1 MTCIRRATA
10 SLVLASA
17 LITAFVSP
25 ALSQASGQ
33 DARRER
39 EEVRSKQAE
48 VASSVDALEA
58 DEATVQRALADLDA
72 NLRTQRAAYG
82 DAERAYDEAAT
93 EMDRLND
100 EIQAT
105 EREISGLR
113 ERLRRFA
120 VDAYVRPPSDQGFEV
135 FETEN
140 ATDGVVKDA
149 LMADHSGQ
157 SRDVVEQ
164 LRAAEAALTEQ
175 RDEAEEVRSKAD
187 DKRQQLDARIDELNG
202 ARTQQAS
209 FAAQVESRLNARL
222 VEADQLASMDAQ
234 LSGEILRQE
243 AAIAEQLRRSRSP
256 SPGGAVSGGSQGGGG
271 GGGGPIVS
279 VPVSG
284 ELVSVRGI
292 VVHQSIA
299 GALEGLLGAAD
310 ADGVSLSG
318 NGYRDINRQIE
329 LRRQNCGSSEYA
341 IWQMSPDACSP
352 PTAIPGR
359 SMHERGLAID
369 FTFDGQ
375 IIRSRS
381 SAGFQWMAANA
392 PQFGF
397 TNLPSEPW
405 HWSVNGQ

>member
-1 MTCIRRATA
+1 MLQLRRATA
-10 SLVLASA
+10 ALAVA
-17 LITAFVSP
+17 VGLLTGLVSP
-25 ALSQASGQ
+25 VLSQSSGQ
-33 DARRER
+33 DTRRER
-39 EEVRSKQAE
+39 EEVRSKQAD

-58 DEATVQRALADLDA
+58 DEATVKQALSDLDA
-72 NLRTQRAAYG
+72 NLRTQRAAHG
-82 DAERAYDEAAT
+82 DAERAYNEAAT
-93 EMDRLND
+93 EVDHLD
-100 EIQAT
+100 QWIQAA
-105 EREISGLR
+105 EREIGELR

-120 VDAYVRPPSDQGFEV
+120 IDAYIRPPSDQGFEA

-140 ATDGVVKDA
+140 ATDAVVKDA

-164 LRAAEAALTEQ
+164 LRAAEAALAAQ
-175 RDEAEEVRSKAD
+175 REEADEAKSKAD
-187 DKRQQLDARIDELNG
+187 DRRQQLDERIDELNG
-202 ARTQQAS
+202 ARSQQAG

-234 LSGEILRQE
+234 LSDEISRQE
-243 AAIAEQLRRSRSP
+243 AAIAEQLRRSRPP
-256 SPGGAVSGGSQGGGG
+256 SSGVAASGGSQGGGG
-271 GGGGPIVS
+271 PIVQ

-284 ELVSVRGI
+284 DLVSVRGI

-299 GALEGLLGAAD
+299 GQLEGLLGAAD
-310 ADGVSLSG
+310 ANGVSLSG

-329 LRRQNCGSSEYA
+329 LRRQNCGGSEYA

-375 IIRSRS
+375 LIRSRG

-392 PQFGF
+392 PRFGF

>member
-1 MTCIRRATA
+1 MNHFRRGAASLALATA
-10 SLVLASA
+10 LFSA
-17 LITAFVSP
+17 LVSP
-25 ALSQASGQ
+25 VLGQTSGA
-33 DARRER
+33 DARRDR
-39 EEVRSKQAE
+39 EEVRSKRAE

-58 DEATVQRALADLDA
+58 DEATVQQALSDLDA

-82 DAERAYDEAAT
+82 DAERAYQQAAT
-93 EMDRLND
+93 EVDRLD
-100 EIQAT
+100 GRIQEA
-105 EREISGLR
+105 ERSIGELR
-113 ERLRRFA
+113 ERLRRSA
-120 VDAYVRPPSDQGFEV
+120 IDAYIRPPSDQGFEI

-140 ATDGVVKDA
+140 ATDAAVKDA
-149 LMADHSGQ
+149 LMAHRSGQ

-164 LRAAEAALTEQ
+164 LRAAEAELAEQ
-175 RDEAEEVRSKAD
+175 RNEAEEAKAKAND
-187 DKRQQLDARIDELNG
+187 SRQQLDARIDQLNG
-202 ARTQQAS
+202 ARAQQAE
-209 FAAQVESRLNARL
+209 FATQVESRLNARL

-234 LSGEILRQE
+234 LSDEITRQE

-256 SPGGAVSGGSQGGGG
+256 SPNGAGSGGSQGGGG
-271 GGGGPIVS
+271 PIVA

-299 GALEGLLGAAD
+299 SQVEGLLGAAD
-310 ADGVSLSG
+310 TDGVSLSG

-329 LRRQNCGSSEYA
+329 LRRQNCGSSEDA
-341 IWQMSPDACSP
+341 IWRMSPDACSP

-375 IIRSRS
+375 IIRSRG

-392 PQFGF
+392 PRFGF

-405 HWSVNGQ
+405 HWSSNGQ

>member
-1 MTCIRRATA
+1 MNHLRRAAASFAVAAGLLTA
-10 SLVLASA
+10 L
-17 LITAFVSP
+17 VSP
-25 ALSQASGQ
+25 ALSQSSGQ
-33 DARRER
+33 DARRDR
-39 EEVRSKQAE
+39 EEVRSKRAE

-58 DEATVQRALADLDA
+58 DEATVERALSDLDA

-93 EMDRLND
+93 EVDRLD
-100 EIQAT
+100 EEIQAA
-105 EREISGLR
+105 EREIGELR

-120 VDAYVRPPSDQGFEV
+120 IDAYIRPPSDQGFEV

-149 LMADHSGQ
+149 LMADRSGQ

-164 LRAAEAALTEQ
+164 LRAAEAALAEQ
-175 RDEAEEVRSKAD
+175 RDQAEVAKSKAD
-187 DKRQQLDARIDELNG
+187 DRRQQLDARIDELNG
-202 ARTQQAS
+202 ARTQQAD

-234 LSGEILRQE
+234 LSDEISRQE
-243 AAIAEQLRRSRSP
+243 AALAEQLRRSRPS
-256 SPGGAVSGGSQGGGG
+256 SPGGASSGGSP

-299 GALEGLLGAAD
+299 GQLEGLLGAAD

-341 IWQMSPDACSP
+341 IWQMSPDSCNP

-369 FTFDGQ
+369 FAFNGQ
-375 IIRSRS
+375 LIRSRS

-392 PQFGF
+392 PRYGF

-405 HWSVNGQ
+405 HWSANGQ